1 MKTLMSRTD
10 AIDGVVVDEA
20 VNPEIMGQ
28 EAMDREAAVSTATLS
43 ADQTGNT
50 THGPAA
56 VVMLSGRNF
65 MFGCAIVAALILLV
79 GRVASLPVWMLVA
92 EVLATILGLF
102 LFGSFRYQIHKNA
115 LTYGMLMI
123 VVSTFCGLQS
133 SEWHLEIAQH
143 GWWYWTQQHLLSF
156 RGLDDLVHAD
166 TMLFILGLTF
176 FVSVI
181 AQTRLLEGLTFSL
194 LRRNQGKILSTV
206 IAVTAVVALA
216 SGVLD
221 GVSMIGLTIR
231 TLVIILLL
239 AAAPIA
245 DIRHAVMVCTTV
257 TTVCGIWLA
266 YGEPPNLIMK
276 ANLYPR
282 LGNAFFLI
290 YCTPIALAC
299 YLVVARHI
307 RKRLRGRQVDLDT
320 MDVIDANA
328 EDVRFL
334 QATRHSE
341 VVTPVE
347 LIEDHAA
354 ELDGRAE
361 LVLQRLRGGDS
372 LGLALVRE
380 GVPEATRKRLLGHL
394 VSEDLAESLDRHYI
408 LDAAGDHE
416 GALVAERA
424 VDETLASLA
433 SVRRRAQKI
442 GALALLPFVGLLVLH
457 GFHHQTPLFLA
468 SFAGF
473 AVALLG
479 IATIPK
485 MRALALRDARH
496 EYAEY
501 YFLFP
506 LFLSITLL
514 TNAGFFGQLQGL
526 IHQGIENLGHAHVA
540 FAQFIGCTFLSAI
553 LDNNIVADFASH
565 GLHNLETATLHLFAM
580 AQIAG
585 YALGGCWTHIGSAQS
600 VVAYAFIQRDVD
612 ADYTPVQWIKDMTP
626 VIVEM
631 LGVIAVILYAESAF
645 LKWLH

>member
-1 MKTLMSRTD
+1 MSRTD
-10 AIDGVVVDEA
+10 AIDGVVDEA
-20 VNPEIMGQ
+20 MLPETTGRRAVDH
-28 EAMDREAAVSTATLS
+28 EAMPSIPSPLPEPPV
-43 ADQTGNT
+43 TGALDP
-50 THGPAA
+50 PAI
-56 VVMLSGRNF
+56 VMLSGRNF
-65 MFGCAIVAALILLV
+65 VLGCAIVAGLIGLV
-79 GRVASLPVWMLVA
+79 GRVAFLPMWLLGA

-102 LFGSFRYQIHKNA
+102 LFGSFKYQIHKNA
-115 LTYGMLMI
+115 LTYGMLLI

-133 SEWHLEIAQH
+133 SEWHLEITQR

-194 LRRNQGKILSTV
+194 LRRNQGNILSTV

-239 AAAPIA
+239 AAAPMA

-257 TTVCGIWLA
+257 TTICGIWLA

-290 YCTPIALAC
+290 YCAPVAIAA

-307 RKRLRGRQVDLDT
+307 RKRLRGRQVNLDT

-354 ELDGRAE
+354 ELDGKAE

-380 GVPEATRKRLLGHL
+380 RVPEAIRKSLLGHL
-394 VSEDLAESLDRHYI
+394 VSEDLADALDRHYI

-416 GALVAERA
+416 GALEAERS

-433 SVRRRAQKI
+433 HVRRRAQKI
-442 GALALLPFVGLLVLH
+442 GAVALLPFAGFLVLH
-457 GFHHQTPLFLA
+457 GFHHETPLFLA

-473 AVALLG
+473 AVAVLG
-479 IATIPK
+479 VAAIPK
-485 MRALALRDARH
+485 MRALALREARQ

-526 IHQGIENLGHAHVA
+526 IHHGIETLGQAHVA
-540 FAQFIGCTFLSAI
+540 FAQFLGCTFLSAI
-553 LDNNIVADFASH
+553 LDNNIVADFASR
-565 GLHNLETATLHLFAM
+565 GLHNLETSTLHLFAL

-612 ADYTPVQWIKDMTP
+612 AKYTPVQWIKEMTP

-631 LGVIAVILYAESAF
+631 LGVIAVILYAESAV
-645 LKWLH
+645 LKWLR